1 MGINRKPRRAVQ
13 PLPAKLATVLSF
25 RLLIGHSSQKPIRR
39 AGNEQPIL
47 DRHVDLKT
55 ERTTVNSIAAFLFQE
70 AKVFPHSSFGIVA
83 FAPGSVGKLFVWRVF
98 RPQERWSGWIA
109 AGYAT
114 LASVVFAAQSIAPGW
129 WSWISQEQGP
139 WAAARWLFLVPI
151 GWGAL
156 ESLRYWRMLGRR
168 QALGLADPV
177 LVDRFRLFAVA
188 MGFGLLANLGAIA
201 LQIAGIE
208 LVGTAIGTVVVSPAL
223 VAAIALW
230 LAFLPPRTYLERVR
244 RATA

>member
-1 MGINRKPRRAVQ
+1 MSSLVVGLRLLWLSGRTRKSPE
-13 PLPAKLATVLSF
+13 
-25 RLLIGHSSQKPIRR
+25 LLIG
-39 AGNEQPIL
+39 AGLLLLSVLGYPFM
-47 DRHVDLKT
+47 T
-55 ERTTVNSIAAFLFQE
+55 IARKAE
-70 AKVFPHSSFGIVA
+70 ALSEA
-83 FAPGSVGKLFVWRVF
+83 TRVGLASASGAAQAVGGLLLVLFVWRVF